1 MFNSQYTVIQITM
14 ETDVIFTV
22 ALPTSIHVTNRRV
35 QKYAQMVSTS
45 IHLSTVVNQICVHNR
60 LYRMKF
66 NATTDNIPCKLQKT

>member
-14 ETDVIFTV
+14 EADVIFTV

>member
-14 ETDVIFTV
+14 EADVIFTV

-66 NATTDNIPCKLQKT
+66 NATTDNIPCKLQRT

>member
-14 ETDVIFTV
+14 EADVIFTV

-35 QKYAQMVSTS
+35 QKYAQMVCTS